1 MLLAINSNNTNIKF
15 ALYDGETQ
23 RGHWRIATDPKRTA
37 DEYAVWISQL
47 LALENFTRADVTAAI
62 IASVVP
68 NTTQDLE
75 TLCRTFFKIEPMTFG
90 RSEMKHGAVAKVD
103 RPEEVGADRL
113 INALAAHI
121 VYGGPCIVVDLG
133 TATTF
138 DVVDEDGAYCGGSIA
153 PGVRLSVDAL
163 RAAAALLPRVAIE
176 PPERVIGRSTIEC
189 LKSGTYWGYVSLMEG
204 LVARIKKEYG
214 APEMK
219 VIATG
224 GLAPLFDGATDCF
237 DAVDMDLTMR
247 GLVSIARLND
257 QA

>member
-15 ALYDGETQ
+15 ALYDGEVR
-23 RGHWRIATDPKRTA
+23 RGHWRIATDAKRTS

-47 LALENFTRADVTAAI
+47 LALEDFGRADVTAAI
-62 IASVVP
+62 VASVVP

-75 TLCRTFFKIEPMTFG
+75 TLCRDFFKVEPLIFG
-90 RSEMKHGAVAKVD
+90 RSTMEHGVVAKVD

-113 INALAAHI
+113 VNTLAAHRS
-121 VYGGPCIVVDLG
+121 YGGPCIVVDLG

-138 DVVDEDGAYCGGSIA
+138 DVVDAEGAYCGGVIA
-153 PGVRLSVDAL
+153 PGVRLSVEAL
-163 RAAAALLPRVAIE
+163 RMAAALLPRVAIE
-176 PPERVIGRSTIEC
+176 APERVIGRTTIEC
-189 LKSGTYWGYVSLMEG
+189 LKSGTYWGYVALMEG
-204 LVARIKKEYG
+204 LVARIKAEYG

-237 DAVDMDLTMR
+237 DSVDMDLTMR
-247 GLVSIARLND
+247 GLVHIAHMNGVS
-257 QA
+257 